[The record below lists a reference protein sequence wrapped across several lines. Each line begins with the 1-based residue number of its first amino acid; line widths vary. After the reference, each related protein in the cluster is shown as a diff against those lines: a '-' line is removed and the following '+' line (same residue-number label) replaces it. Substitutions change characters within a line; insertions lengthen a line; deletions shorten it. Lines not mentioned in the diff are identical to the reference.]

1 MHCTCIM
8 DSAAGPLAAPISPG
22 GTDKLDKRHVRS
34 CFLPSR
40 RFPMMVDKYMAAEA
54 ALLCQVWM
62 YSQASAQLTG
72 VTSIKVIIVETIP
85 T

>member
-1 MHCTCIM
+1 
-8 DSAAGPLAAPISPG
+8 
-22 GTDKLDKRHVRS
+22 
-34 CFLPSR
+34 
-40 RFPMMVDKYMAAEA
+40 MMVDKYMAAEA